1 MIVVSTLGC
10 GPGRSGSSP
19 LVRTKLAPVAQ
30 RLERLKRDTVVY
42 PYSLKFCND
51 NAEVSG
57 SNPDGGTNFKIL
69 LAIMFILVYIIL
81 NARKRRRKRHGTR

>member
-1 MIVVSTLGC
+1 M
-10 GPGRSGSSP
+10 
-19 LVRTKLAPVAQ
+19 
-30 RLERLKRDTVVY
+30 Y